1 MKVVLHSV
9 KIEEIYSR
17 RITFS
22 QTFREINTNN
32 TKFHC
37 ASISRIFFFFGESK
51 IPKISHCVL
60 VTTTALTTWLFLN
73 VRDFDQLTEPD
84 LGFGKEENLMEV
96 SRNECNNYLENFY
109 FSR

>member
-9 KIEEIYSR
+9 KIAEIYSH
-17 RITFS
+17 ITFS
-22 QTFREINTNN
+22 QKFRETNTFSP
-32 TKFHC
+32 KFHC
-37 ASISRIFFFFGESK
+37 APISRIFLVIVKF
-51 IPKISHCVL
+51 PKFHTVL
-60 VTTTALTTWLFLN
+60 VTTTTLTTWLLLN

>member
-1 MKVVLHSV
+1 MKVVMHSV
-9 KIEEIYSR
+9 KIEEIYSH
-17 RITFS
+17 ITFS
-22 QTFREINTNN
+22 QKFREINKFSP
-32 TKFHC
+32 KFHC
-37 ASISRIFFFFGESK
+37 ASISRIFWVRVKF
-51 IPKISHCVL
+51 PKFHTVL

-109 FSR
+109 FFR